1 MAREVLMN
9 VFLDEVLDVGG
20 ADRID
25 VLVAS
30 GLAMS
35 YHR

>member
-1 MAREVLMN
+1 MN

-30 GLAMS
+30 GLAKS

>member
-1 MAREVLMN
+1 MAGEVLMN
-9 VFLDEVLDVGG
+9 VFLDEVLDVDVAG
-20 ADRID
+20 RID

-30 GLAMS
+30 GLAKS